1 MWTQYFQVTSLDEA
15 AALLAEHGVK
25 ARLMAGGTDLLI
37 ELDRGQR
44 KGVEVII
51 DISRVPGLNDIT
63 LVDGRVWLGALVT
76 HNDVVA
82 SDVLRRVALPLVQA
96 SWEVGAPQIRNRATI
111 VGNLITASPAND
123 AISPL
128 MALDAEVYLKSVTG
142 ERAVP
147 LSEFYTGLRRT
158 VMRPDEVMTG
168 VSLRALGDDER
179 GIFLKLGLRRAQ
191 AISVINVS
199 AVIQFTGDT
208 VGRAAITLGC
218 VAPTLIRVPTAEAAL
233 IGKSLSAE
241 VIREAAKA
249 AAETPT
255 PITDVRSPAEYRT
268 EMVAVLVTRAL
279 RRLAAGTQADG
290 LPTDPAMLWGE
301 MPHVALGEAVQ
312 HGRGDAITTTINGV
326 ARSFATGQDKTL
338 LDFLRDE
345 GGLTGTKEGC
355 AEGECGACT
364 VFLDGAAVMSC
375 MVPAPRAH
383 QADIVTVEGLKR
395 GDVLHPIQTAFVER
409 GAVQCGYCTPGFIMA
424 GAKLLEEHPNPTPEQ
439 VNQSISGNLCRCT
452 GYYKIVEAFMEAARN
467 RVAQK
472 V

>member
-15 AALLAEHGVK
+15 AALLAEHGAK

-37 ELDRGQR
+37 EMERGQR
-44 KGVEVII
+44 KGVEVVI
-51 DISRVPGLNDIT
+51 DISRVSGLNDIT
-63 LVDGRVWLGALVT
+63 YADGRVWLGALVT

-82 SDVLRRVALPLVQA
+82 SDLLWRVALPLVQA
-96 SWEVGAPQIRNRATI
+96 CWEVGAPQIRNRATV

-128 MALDAEVYLKSVTG
+128 MALDTEVYLKSVVG
-142 ERAVP
+142 ERTVP
-147 LSEFYTGLRRT
+147 LNEFYTGLRRT
-158 VMRPDEVMTG
+158 AMRPDEVVTG
-168 VSLRALGDDER
+168 ISLRALGEDER
-179 GIFLKLGLRRAQ
+179 GIFLKLGLRKVQ

-199 AVIQFTGDT
+199 AVVQLVGDT
-208 VGRAAITLGC
+208 VSRAAITLGC
-218 VAPTLIRVPTAEAAL
+218 VAPTIIRVPTAEAAL

-249 AAETPT
+249 AAETPK
-255 PITDVRSPAEYRT
+255 PITDVRGPAEYRT

-279 RRLAAGTQADG
+279 RRLAAGTHAVG
-290 LPTDPAMLWGE
+290 LPVHPAMLWGE
-301 MPHVALGEAVQ
+301 TPHVVLSESVQ
-312 HGRGDAITTTINGV
+312 HGHHESIQTTINGA
-326 ARSFATGQDKTL
+326 ARSFSSGQEKTL

-375 MVPAPRAH
+375 MIPAPRAH
-383 QADIVTVEGLKR
+383 KADIVTVEGLQR
-395 GDVLHPIQTAFVER
+395 GDDLHPIQAAFIER

-424 GAKLLEEHPNPTPEQ
+424 GAKLLDEHPNPTPEQ

-467 RVAQK
+467 RAAQEA
-472 V
+472 